1 MKKNGKN
8 SEEKKAM
15 NAVEIRELREQER
28 MDSVYMEQPA
38 SKKALYTAINY
49 IVALAAGA
57 VILVALYYEDMLV
70 SHIRPTVV
78 LYLWMIDDSAGF
90 LGDTVNALLNMLI
103 FALIAVFFG
112 FALDINYSAHGRPKE
127 AWGEYIKYIL
137 PAAFGSCF
145 LYAVIR
151 HFIAGGSFNV
161 PGSILSKC
169 LYYFCIIAIVQAAN
183 VLMYLVL
190 PAAINRML
198 LVVVSDTKKRAELP
212 ATIASALV
220 MTFAQLGVTP
230 NHIQLYGAGIFIF
243 TLIQSAACSFL
254 YHRINVIR
262 YTILLY
268 SGVSALYLL
277 LAALLN
283 FLF

>member
-1 MKKNGKN
+1 
-8 SEEKKAM
+8 M
-15 NAVEIRELREQER
+15 NAGEIREPREQER

-169 LYYFCIIAIVQAAN
+169 LYYFCIIAIVPAAN

-190 PAAINRML
+190 PAAIIRML

>member
-15 NAVEIRELREQER
+15 NAVEIREPREQER

-38 SKKALYTAINY
+38 SKKALHTAINY

-169 LYYFCIIAIVQAAN
+169 LYYFCIIAIVPAAN

-190 PAAINRML
+190 PAAIIRML

-277 LAALLN
+277 LAGLLN

>member
-15 NAVEIRELREQER
+15 NAVEIREPREQER

-169 LYYFCIIAIVQAAN
+169 LYYFCIIAIVPAAN

>member
-28 MDSVYMEQPA
+28 MDPVYMEQPA

-127 AWGEYIKYIL
+127 A
-137 PAAFGSCF
+137 
-145 LYAVIR
+145 
-151 HFIAGGSFNV
+151 
-161 PGSILSKC
+161 
-169 LYYFCIIAIVQAAN
+169 
-183 VLMYLVL
+183 
-190 PAAINRML
+190 
-198 LVVVSDTKKRAELP
+198 
-212 ATIASALV
+212 
-220 MTFAQLGVTP
+220 
-230 NHIQLYGAGIFIF
+230 
-243 TLIQSAACSFL
+243 
-254 YHRINVIR
+254 
-262 YTILLY
+262 
-268 SGVSALYLL
+268 
-277 LAALLN
+277 
-283 FLF
+283 

>member
-15 NAVEIRELREQER
+15 NAVEIREPREQER

-169 LYYFCIIAIVQAAN
+169 LYYFCIIAIVPAAN

-230 NHIQLYGAGIFIF
+230 NHIQLYCAGIFIF

-254 YHRINVIR
+254 YHRTNVIR

>member
-15 NAVEIRELREQER
+15 NAVEIREPREQER

-169 LYYFCIIAIVQAAN
+169 LYYFCIIAIVPAAN

-190 PAAINRML
+190 PAAIIRML

>member
-1 MKKNGKN
+1 
-8 SEEKKAM
+8 M

-28 MDSVYMEQPA
+28 MDPVYMEQPA

-169 LYYFCIIAIVQAAN
+169 LYYFCIIAIVPAAN

-190 PAAINRML
+190 PAAIIRML